1 MKTRYSLLVLA
12 LCLLLASCGLT
23 NTMYNARKY
32 FKAAQA
38 RPLNANGM
46 PSPQA
51 VEEYT
56 KTIQKCGIIITE
68 KPNSKKLDDVV
79 YLLARALYYKAN
91 SAFQAKDQFEA
102 LIRGFPDSKH
112 YPEAHIYL
120 ARVLRQINQPSES
133 EAVLEGFVR
142 DGRYRKYHPRALL
155 VLAEFEIEDKDYIR
169 TQYWLQRI
177 IDDYSDT
184 PEFKEAFFLF
194 GKNFYEQKDYASSL
208 KQFEKFLKTRG
219 ITKEQKMDARYY
231 IALNHFELGQ
241 LAKSSREVNSLLRD
255 ESRPEKVGQIRVL
268 KARIL
273 MASDNPISGVEE
285 VGEIYKAYPR
295 SVSSSSAYYY
305 LGDYYFYRDQNIP
318 EAITNYNKVR
328 ADYPSS
334 TFVPIAQEKV
344 AALNQIKGNENL
356 SLTGNLQQYVD
367 YHLLAAENYLN
378 TFALP
383 DSALLMYDRILDAP
397 QQVEASLDS
406 LNIEAALLEAKADS
420 LQALIGAL
428 SPEELEA
435 DTEEM
440 IAEADSSEVAETEE
454 VEEVE
459 DAVDEQDEEIESPTE
474 EEPEDEKGEEAES
487 LAEEDVEETGDSEP
501 DETEDIVNPE
511 LEETKEP
518 EHPEIEE
525 VEPPPID
532 EAEEPDNEPAAE
544 KGEEVEVDVEGTEEI
559 DSPAEDKTEEE
570 EADSPDT
577 EETEEVENPEAE
589 EVEPPAVD
597 EAEEMKEV
605 ETPEVEGDKEP
616 EKDEDQPVEDGEE
629 DAGEKENPEASDS
642 QQDQHRSLQAELR
655 RTQTSLASLDT
666 KIKEHEG
673 ILTRLENEFLPQVYF
688 TKANLL
694 KKLGNHDDDLIA
706 IQDTMQAVFPD
717 NKYTNALAMLIADEP
732 VRLIDPEED
741 RQTELLD
748 LALGYGAEEPDSMR
762 VLLEQ
767 LVDSSYPQ
775 LALRA
780 NFRLGW
786 MYSFEVVDTTLAK
799 PYLNAVLE
807 HPQGGDYAAWV
818 RRFYNG
824 NNYFFPQE
832 AQEEAEVSEDSSE
845 AEAAGEEENVELDET
860 VPEEGEKPETEGL
873 EEVEPGEKPDIGE
886 LGDAE
891 PEEEQPEPGEAEDP
905 EAEDIEPPEE
915 DGAENVTPEETVS
928 PEPEETEDAEPEEAE
943 SPVETE
949 VEDTEAESP
958 VEPEV
963 EADESGELPETETD
977 TDAPEEPE
985 TPKPT
990 EDTDDDEEAPKSPST
1005 EP

>member
-1 MKTRYSLLVLA
+1 MKARYSLLVLA
-12 LCLLLASCGLT
+12 LCLLLVSCGLN

-68 KPNSKKLDDVV
+68 RPNSKKLDEVV

-102 LIRGFPDSKH
+102 LINGFPNSKH

-120 ARVLRQINQPSES
+120 ARVLRQINRPAES

-142 DGRYRKYHPRALL
+142 DNRYRKYHPRALL
-155 VLAEFEIEDKDYIR
+155 VLAEFEIVDKDYIR

-177 IDDYSDT
+177 IDDYADT

-194 GKNFYEQKDYASSL
+194 GKNFYEQNDYASSL
-208 KQFEKFLKTRG
+208 SQFEKFVKTRG
-219 ITKEQKMDARYY
+219 ITKEQRMDARYY
-231 IALNHFELGQ
+231 IALNHFELGE
-241 LAKSSREVNSLLRD
+241 LGKSSREVNSLLRD

-273 MASDNPISGVEE
+273 MASDKPISGVEE

-295 SVSSSSAYYY
+295 TVSSSSAYYY
-305 LGDYYFYRDQNIP
+305 LGDYYFYKDQNIP

-328 ADYPSS
+328 ADFPSS

-383 DSALLMYDRILDAP
+383 DSALLMYDRILAAP
-397 QQVEASLDS
+397 QQVRAKMDS
-406 LNIEAALLEAKADS
+406 LNAEAGLLEAKADS
-420 LQALIGAL
+420 LQALISAMT
-428 SPEELEA
+428 PEELEA

-440 IAEADSSEVAETEE
+440 IAEADNSAAGETEDT
-454 VEEVE
+454 EEVE
-459 DAVDEQDEEIESPTE
+459 DAEDEEIESPAEAEAEEVVDSEAEET
-474 EEPEDEKGEEAES
+474 EEPESPEVEEAEPP
-487 LAEEDVEETGDSEP
+487 VI
-501 DETEDIVNPE
+501 DETEEI
-511 LEETKEP
+511 KE
-518 EHPEIEE
+518 
-525 VEPPPID
+525 EPPV
-532 EAEEPDNEPAAE
+532 EEKAEEPESPM
-544 KGEEVEVDVEGTEEI
+544 EEE
-559 DSPAEDKTEEE
+559 AE
-570 EADSPDT
+570 EADSPAT
-577 EETEEVENPEAE
+577 PETEGVESPEIEETEEPESPEVEEAEPPVIDETGEIKDEPVEEKGEELDSAAEE
-589 EVEPPAVD
+589 EVE
-597 EAEEMKEV
+597 EAEAPDSTEVEQDKEV
-605 ETPEVEGDKEP
+605 EGNEDKE
-616 EKDEDQPVEDGEE
+616 EAQEE
-629 DAGEKENPEASDS
+629 ESADS
-642 QQDQHRSLQAELR
+642 KRQDDSHRSLQAELQS
-655 RTQTSLASLDT
+655 TQTRMASLDT
-666 KIKEHEG
+666 RIKEHEG
-673 ILTRLENEFLPQVYF
+673 ILERLENEFLPQVYF

-694 KKLGNHDDDLIA
+694 KKLGNHDDALLA
-706 IQDTMQAVFPD
+706 IQDTMQTAFPD
-717 NKYTNALAMLIADEP
+717 NKYTNALGMLIADEP

-748 LALGYGAEEPDSMR
+748 LALGFGTEEPDSMR

-799 PYLNAVLE
+799 PYLNAVLD
-807 HPQGGDYAAWV
+807 HPQGGDYATWV

-824 NNYFFPQE
+824 TNYCFPE
-832 AQEEAEVSEDSSE
+832 EPKEDAEESEEA
-845 AEAAGEEENVELDET
+845 AEAAEGEESVELDEAAT
-860 VPEEGEKPETEGL
+860 DAEEEKPETD
-873 EEVEPGEKPDIGE
+873 EV
-886 LGDAE
+886 
-891 PEEEQPEPGEAEDP
+891 
-905 EAEDIEPPEE
+905 EDIEPGEE
-915 DGAENVTPEETVS
+915 DK
-928 PEPEETEDAEPEEAE
+928 PEPPEVKPPDADEGEDPEP
-943 SPVETE
+943 
-949 VEDTEAESP
+949 TEAESP
-958 VEPEV
+958 DTEETEDTESEDV
-963 EADESGELPETETD
+963 EAEEAEDADTAETEDTESDEIETEEAEIPVEDEEGADADDELPKTD
-977 TDAPEEPE
+977 TEVPEEPK

-990 EDTDDDEEAPKSPST
+990 EDTDDEEEAPQTPST

>member
-1 MKTRYSLLVLA
+1 MKTRYPLLILAFSLLLV
-12 LCLLLASCGLT
+12 SCGLN

-46 PSPQA
+46 PSYQA

-68 KPNSKKLDDVV
+68 KPNSRKLDDVV

-102 LIRGFPDSKH
+102 LIKGFPNSKH

-120 ARVLRQINQPSES
+120 ARVLRQINRPAES

-208 KQFEKFLKTRG
+208 SQFEKFVKTRG

-231 IALNHFELGQ
+231 IALNHFELGE
-241 LAKSSREVNSLLRD
+241 LEKSSKEVTSLLRD

-273 MASDNPISGVEE
+273 MASDKPASGVEE

-295 SVSSSSAYYY
+295 TLSSSNAYYY
-305 LGDYYFYRDQNIP
+305 LGEYYFYRDQNIT
-318 EAITNYNKVR
+318 EAITNYNKVKT
-328 ADYPSS
+328 DFPSS

-344 AALNQIKGNENL
+344 AALNQIKENQNL

-397 QQVEASLDS
+397 QQVRAGMDS
-406 LNIEAALLEAKADS
+406 LNAEIAVLEAKADS
-420 LQALIGAL
+420 LQASISAM
-428 SPEELEA
+428 SPEELQA
-435 DTEEM
+435 DTEEAV
-440 IAEADSSEVAETEE
+440 AEADSTEVGEPEAEHVNDQGEEVESPELEETEEIKNPETEE
-454 VEEVE
+454 VEEPKNLE
-459 DAVDEQDEEIESPTE
+459 REEV
-474 EEPEDEKGEEAES
+474 EEAES
-487 LAEEDVEETGDSEP
+487 PEE
-501 DETEDIVNPE
+501 
-511 LEETKEP
+511 
-518 EHPEIEE
+518 EE
-525 VEPPPID
+525 VETPATV
-532 EAEEPDNEPAAE
+532 EAEEIKEEPAAE
-544 KGEEVEVDVEGTEEI
+544 KGEETEPPNDDDIEEAESPTVLETEEI
-559 DSPAEDKTEEE
+559 ESP
-570 EADSPDT
+570 
-577 EETEEVENPEAE
+577 PEAE
-589 EVEPPAVD
+589 EAEDLADHEP
-597 EAEEMKEV
+597 ESAEETDTPSIDEVEEVERPELEADKEV
-605 ETPEVEGDKEP
+605 EPDEDSALEDKE
-616 EKDEDQPVEDGEE
+616 EAKDEEE
-629 DAGEKENPEASDS
+629 PATSKEQEKP
-642 QQDQHRSLQAELR
+642 HHSLQSELQ
-655 RTQTSLASLDT
+655 RTRTSLASLAT
-666 KIKEHEG
+666 KIKERQG
-673 ILTRLENEFLPQVYF
+673 ILERLENEFLPQVYF
-688 TKANLL
+688 TKASLL
-694 KKLGNHDDDLIA
+694 KKLGDNDDALSA
-706 IQDTMQAVFPD
+706 IQDTMQAAFPE
-717 NKYTNALAMLIADEP
+717 NKYTNALGMLIADEP

-748 LALGYGAEEPDSMR
+748 RALGFGAEEPDSMR

-767 LVDSSYPQ
+767 LVDSNYPQ

-799 PYLNAVLE
+799 PYLNAVLD
-807 HPQGGDYAAWV
+807 HPQGGDYATWV

-824 NNYFFPQE
+824 KKYVFPEEPQG
-832 AQEEAEVSEDSSE
+832 EAEESSE
-845 AEAAGEEENVELDET
+845 IEADKEGESPEVEDAATDEEVETEDMES
-860 VPEEGEKPETEGL
+860 EEEKPEIEEPKPEG
-873 EEVEPGEKPDIGE
+873 EEK
-886 LGDAE
+886 
-891 PEEEQPEPGEAEDP
+891 
-905 EAEDIEPPEE
+905 
-915 DGAENVTPEETVS
+915 
-928 PEPEETEDAEPEEAE
+928 PEPEEADDSGSDEVEQPDTEGVEDPTPDEAEETESDEIGNAESEDTE
-943 SPVETE
+943 SPVVEEDETE
-949 VEDTEAESP
+949 SED
-958 VEPEV
+958 
-963 EADESGELPETETD
+963 LPETDPD
-977 TDAPEEPE
+977 TPKEPE
-985 TPKPT
+985 SPKPT
-990 EDTDDDEEAPKSPST
+990 EDTDDEEEAPKSPST
-1005 EP
+1005 QP

>member
-12 LCLLLASCGLT
+12 LCLLLVSCGLN

-68 KPNSKKLDDVV
+68 RPNSKKLDEVV

-102 LIRGFPDSKH
+102 LINGFPNSKH

-120 ARVLRQINQPSES
+120 ARVLRQINRPAES

-142 DGRYRKYHPRALL
+142 DNRYRKYHPRALL
-155 VLAEFEIEDKDYIR
+155 VLAEFEIVDKDYIR

-177 IDDYSDT
+177 IDDYADT

-194 GKNFYEQKDYASSL
+194 GKNFYEQNDYASSL
-208 KQFEKFLKTRG
+208 SQFEKFVKTRG
-219 ITKEQKMDARYY
+219 ITKEQRMDARYY
-231 IALNHFELGQ
+231 IALNHFELGE

-273 MASDNPISGVEE
+273 MASDKPISGVEE

-295 SVSSSSAYYY
+295 TVSSSSAYYY
-305 LGDYYFYRDQNIP
+305 LGDYYFYKDQNIP

-328 ADYPSS
+328 ADFPSS

-344 AALNQIKGNENL
+344 AALNQIKGNESL

-383 DSALLMYDRILDAP
+383 DSALLMYDRILAAP
-397 QQVEASLDS
+397 QQVRAKMDS
-406 LNIEAALLEAKADS
+406 LNAEAVLLEAKADS
-420 LQALIGAL
+420 LQALISAMT
-428 SPEELEA
+428 PEELEA

-440 IAEADSSEVAETEE
+440 IAEADSTAAVETEDT
-454 VEEVE
+454 EEVE
-459 DAVDEQDEEIESPTE
+459 DAEDEEIESPTE
-474 EEPEDEKGEEAES
+474 AEAEEVVDSEADETEEPESPEIEEAEPPVIDETEEIKEEPAEEKGEEPKS
-487 LAEEDVEETGDSEP
+487 P
-501 DETEDIVNPE
+501 
-511 LEETKEP
+511 
-518 EHPEIEE
+518 
-525 VEPPPID
+525 
-532 EAEEPDNEPAAE
+532 
-544 KGEEVEVDVEGTEEI
+544 TEEE
-559 DSPAEDKTEEE
+559 AE
-570 EADSPDT
+570 EADSPAT
-577 EETEEVENPEAE
+577 PETEGVESPEVEETEEPENPEAE
-589 EVEPPAVD
+589 KAEPPVIDETEEIKEEPVEEKAEEPVSSTEE
-597 EAEEMKEV
+597 EAEEAEAPDSTEV
-605 ETPEVEGDKEP
+605 EQDKEVEGDEDP
-616 EKDEDQPVEDGEE
+616 DADEDKEETQEE
-629 DAGEKENPEASDS
+629 DSADS
-642 QQDQHRSLQAELR
+642 KRQDDSHRSLQAELQS
-655 RTQTSLASLDT
+655 TQTRMASLDT

-673 ILTRLENEFLPQVYF
+673 ILERLENEFLPQVYF

-694 KKLGNHDDDLIA
+694 KKLGNHDDALLA
-706 IQDTMQAVFPD
+706 IQDTMQVAFPD
-717 NKYTNALAMLIADEP
+717 NKYTNALGMLIADEP

-748 LALGYGAEEPDSMR
+748 LALGFGTEEPDSMR

-799 PYLNAVLE
+799 PYLNAVLD

-824 NNYFFPQE
+824 TNYFFPQE
-832 AQEEAEVSEDSSE
+832 PKEEAEESVET
-845 AEAAGEEENVELDET
+845 AEAAEDEESAELDET
-860 VPEEGEKPETEGL
+860 ATEAEVEKPETDEI
-873 EEVEPGEKPDIGE
+873 ENTEPGEEDKPEPPEVKPPDTDE
-886 LGDAE
+886 EEDSE
-891 PEEEQPEPGEAEDP
+891 PEEAEGF
-905 EAEDIEPPEE
+905 EI
-915 DGAENVTPEETVS
+915 
-928 PEPEETEDAEPEEAE
+928 EETEDTESEEAETEEAEDADTAETEDTESEEVETEEAE
-943 SPVETE
+943 SPVEDEEEADADDELPKT
-949 VEDTEAESP
+949 DTE
-958 VEPEV
+958 
-963 EADESGELPETETD
+963 
-977 TDAPEEPE
+977 APEEPQ
-985 TPKPT
+985 TPKPI
-990 EDTDDDEEAPKSPST
+990 EDTDDEEEAPKTPST